1 MKTGF
6 AHDVV
11 VQRGAGAYICGE
23 ETGLLE
29 SLEGKKGQ
37 PRKKPP
43 FPAQYGA
50 FGMPTTVNNV
60 ETFSHVP
67 HIVKHGAEWFRKLG
81 TEKSPGTTIFGVSGH
96 VARPGLYELPL
107 GTRLDEI
114 VFEHAGGV
122 PGGRKLK
129 GVIPGGMSMPILP
142 AGQLDVP
149 MANEFLRE
157 RKTMLGTGGIMVMDE
172 TTCMVRV
179 ACVISYFF
187 RDESCGQCTQCREGT
202 GWMHKIIERI
212 ERGAGREGRPR
223 HPARRRRQDGGP
235 DDLRL
240 RRRRGLAGAGPAAPL
255 PRGFRGARPRA
266 QVPLPRELRAL
277 MPRITVDDVEIEV
290 PAGRTLLQALDDVGL
305 LMNGVEIPHYCWHP
319 KLSIDGSCRLC
330 QVEIQGMPKLQI
342 ACNTPVTDGMIVR
355 TQVDSVRRAREG
367 VMELLLVNHPLDCP
381 ICDQA
386 GECKLQD
393 YAYEYGMT
401 RVAHARAA
409 PRAQEERRSRA
420 RRSSSTRSAASCAAA
435 ACASR
440 ARSPAPAS
448 SRC

>member
-1 MKTGF
+1 VLKAPHVTSYLTEHFAEDAFGTLEGYVKRGGYQAARKALGMTPEAVVELVKASGLQGRGGAGFGTGLKWSFMPKTTDKPKFLVCNADESEPGSFKDRLLLERGPHQMLEGILIAAFATGAAKTFIYIRGEYAFPADQVERAVEEAYAKGYLGKNLMKTGF

-60 ETFSHVP
+60 ETFAHVP
-67 HIVKHGAEWFRKLG
+67 HIVAKGAEWFRGFG

-107 GTRLDEI
+107 GTPLGEI

-142 AGQLDVP
+142 AGQVDVK

-202 GWMHKIIERI
+202 GWMHKILERI
-212 ERGAGREGRPR
+212 ERGAGEEG
-223 HPARRRRQDGGP
+223 
-235 DDLRL
+235 DLEIL
-240 RRRRGLAGAGPAAPL
+240 LDVAAKMEGQTICAFSDAAAWPV
-255 PRGFRGARPRA
+255 
-266 QVPLPRELRAL
+266 Q
-277 MPRITVDDVEIEV
+277 
-290 PAGRTLLQALDDVGL
+290 GL
-305 LMNGVEIPHYCWHP
+305 LRHFRSDFEAH
-319 KLSIDGSCRLC
+319 L
-330 QVEIQGMPKLQI
+330 
-342 ACNTPVTDGMIVR
+342 
-355 TQVDSVRRAREG
+355 REHKCTFAESF
-367 VMELLLVNHPLDCP
+367 EL
-381 ICDQA
+381 
-386 GECKLQD
+386 
-393 YAYEYGMT
+393 
-401 RVAHARAA
+401 
-409 PRAQEERRSRA
+409 
-420 RRSSSTRSAASCAAA
+420 
-435 ACASR
+435 
-440 ARSPAPAS
+440 
-448 SRC
+448 